1 MSKMLL
7 GLTLLATATGT
18 VATRLIWT
26 LLAEPTTMATAIASG
41 SPQAILSTLL
51 GMR

>member
-7 GLTLLATATGT
+7 ALSLLAAATGT
-18 VATRLIWT
+18 LAARLIWT
-26 LLAEPTTMATAIASG
+26 LLAHPATMAAALGSG

-51 GMR
+51 GAQ